1 MDEEREHGQS
11 PNFDILNWWKLIST
25 KFPILG
31 NIAREV
37 LAMSTSTVPFEST
50 LGTRGWVLDQ
60 YLNYLS
66 PKIVEA
72 IVCLEDWLKGSP
84 TTFPSKEDLEE
95 IEKIEQGDIK

>member
-1 MDEEREHGQS
+1 
-11 PNFDILNWWKLIST
+11 
-25 KFPILG
+25 
-31 NIAREV
+31 
-37 LAMSTSTVPFEST
+37 MSTSTVPFEST

-72 IVCLEDWLKGSP
+72 LVCLEDWLKGSP